1 QSMIHDHTAVNE
13 QALAL
18 LAKLKAMPQGNFLSR
33 LLDGQADELVA
44 EMSQLS
50 GAAFDRR
57 YAENELA
64 YHRAV
69 NALVE
74 RTFIPNIENSDVKA
88 LFGDALGIFKAHEEL
103 ARRMVASLEQHASR
117 K

>member
-1 QSMIHDHTAVNE
+1 M
-13 QALAL
+13 
-18 LAKLKAMPQGNFLSR
+18 
-33 LLDGQADELVA
+33 
-44 EMSQLS
+44 
-50 GAAFDRR
+50 AFDRR
-57 YAENELA
+57 YAKNELS

-74 RTFIPNIENSDVKA
+74 NTFIPNIENVEVKA